1 MCNFFCF
8 RSISESIY
16 YYSKQGS
23 GNMNGKERGFVI
35 EPRDIMDNEWYTE
48 PLTMHLYRHC
58 RLRANYAD
66 AKWQGIEIKRGQF
79 ITSLSTLS
87 NETGLSVMQ
96 IRTALGKLKKT
107 GYITNKSTKK
117 YRIITVLG
125 YDEEQIY
132 NKEINKQITNSQ
144 QTVNSMITTDNNNNK
159 KNKNNNRITAP
170 KRFDNS
176 GIKKRGASYDINELN
191 KIDTLDFMDEPGW
204 QEKTFG
210 SHADREDTA
219 W

>member
-1 MCNFFCF
+1 
-8 RSISESIY
+8 
-16 YYSKQGS
+16 
-23 GNMNGKERGFVI
+23 MNAKERGFVI

-107 GYITNKSTKK
+107 GYITNKSTK
-117 YRIITVLG
+117 
-125 YDEEQIY
+125 
-132 NKEINKQITNSQ
+132 N
-144 QTVNSMITTDNNNNK
+144 
-159 KNKNNNRITAP
+159 TA
-170 KRFDNS
+170 
-176 GIKKRGASYDINELN
+176 
-191 KIDTLDFMDEPGW
+191 
-204 QEKTFG
+204 
-210 SHADREDTA
+210 
-219 W
+219 

>member
-1 MCNFFCF
+1 
-8 RSISESIY
+8 
-16 YYSKQGS
+16 
-23 GNMNGKERGFVI
+23 MNGKERGFVI

-87 NETGLSVMQ
+87 NETGLSIMQ
-96 IRTALGKLKKT
+96 IRTALDKLKRT
-107 GYITNKSTKK
+107 GYITNKSTRK

-144 QTVNSMITTDNNNNK
+144 QTVNSLITTDNNNNK

-170 KRFDNS
+170 KRFDKFGS
-176 GIKKRGASYDINELN
+176 KKRGASYDINELN

-210 SHADREDTA
+210 NHAVSETA
-219 W
+219 GW

>member
-1 MCNFFCF
+1 
-8 RSISESIY
+8 
-16 YYSKQGS
+16 
-23 GNMNGKERGFVI
+23 MNGKERGFVI

-79 ITSLSTLS
+79 ITSLPTLS
-87 NETGLSVMQ
+87 KETGLTLSQV
-96 IRTALGKLKKT
+96 RTALSKLKKT
-107 GYITNKSTKK
+107 GFLTDKSTNK
-117 YRIITVLG
+117 YRIITVLS

-132 NKEINKQITNSQ
+132 DRQNDRQMTGKSQADDRQIAA
-144 QTVNSMITTDNNNNK
+144 DNNNNK

-170 KRFDNS
+170 KRFEVFDS
-176 GIKKRGASYDINELN
+176 KKRGASYDINELK

-204 QEKTFG
+204 QEKALGNHAG
-210 SHADREDTA
+210 SETA
-219 W
+219 GW